1 MLASQGRRSR
11 ADVHGPAQ
19 SQAKA
24 SAAGESGLPR
34 SAVAWAAFEGFR
46 NPAVVLITI
55 YVFMPYYV
63 AEVAE
68 TPVAGQALVATAG
81 QVAGWIVALSAPL
94 LGLLADR
101 LGRRKPPLTATV
113 LAMAPL
119 YAAMWWV
126 MPNGPI
132 GPALFLAIAAGKSVL
147 FAWTEIFHNAL
158 LVPAAGRRASE
169 ASGLGLALGNLVSV
183 VALVAL
189 LWGFALPGVVDWPL
203 VPAAPLFGIDQG
215 LHEHARMSGPVVAVS
230 LLVGLSLILLFVP
243 DAPAT
248 GMPLGSAVRAALG
261 DLGKM
266 LGELKREREAA
277 KFLLARMLYVDGKTA
292 LLLFGGVLAAGV
304 MGWGT
309 LEMLAYG
316 IILSCLAVAGG
327 FLAAPLDRRLG
338 PKGAVLLAIGV
349 TAVVLGLLLLSGPDR
364 TAGVETGVV
373 PHGLWASPFFTSWQE
388 LAYIAI
394 AGVSAVS
401 ITAAYASSRT
411 LLTRLVP
418 PKRLG
423 TFFGLYALSGTAT
436 MWLGPLLVA
445 LGTVWFQSQQGGLAM
460 VLLLLTS
467 GFLMLLTVRA
477 PRANA

>member
-1 MLASQGRRSR
+1 MHVPAGLAESR
-11 ADVHGPAQ
+11 AGADGSH
-19 SQAKA
+19 
-24 SAAGESGLPR
+24 AGRLPR

-63 AEVAE
+63 ASVAA
-68 TPVAGQALVATAG
+68 TPVDGQALVATAG
-81 QVAGWIVALSAPL
+81 QISGWAVALTAPL

-101 LGRRKPPLTATV
+101 LGRRKPPLTLTV
-113 LAMAPL
+113 LGMAPL

-126 MPNGPI
+126 MPDGPI
-132 GPALFLAIAAGKSVL
+132 GTALFLGIVAGKSIF
-147 FAWTEIFHNAL
+147 FAWTELFHNAL
-158 LVPAAGRRASE
+158 LVPAAGKRASE

-183 VALVAL
+183 VMLVAL
-189 LWGFALPGVVDWPL
+189 LWGFALPGMVDWAW
-203 VPAAPLFGIDQG
+203 VPAAPLFGIDQAAY
-215 LHEHARMSGPVVAVS
+215 EPARMTGPIIAVS
-230 LLVGLSLILLFVP
+230 LLIGLSLILLFVP

-248 GMPLGSAVRAALG
+248 GMKLGPAVRAATG
-261 DLGKM
+261 DLRTM
-266 LGELKREREAA
+266 LGELRREREAA
-277 KFLLARMLYVDGKTA
+277 KFLIARMLYVDGKTA

-316 IILSCLAVAGG
+316 ILLSMMAVAGG
-327 FLAAPLDRRLG
+327 FLAAPLDRKLG
-338 PKGAVLLAIGV
+338 PKGSVLLSIGV
-349 TAVVLGLLLLSGPDR
+349 TSVVLVALLLSGPDR
-364 TAGVETGVV
+364 LAGIVIGPV
-373 PHGLWASPFFTSWQE
+373 PHGLWASPFFTTWPE
-388 LAYIAI
+388 LGYIGI

-411 LLTRLVP
+411 LLTRLVAP
-418 PKRLG
+418 ERLG

-445 LGTVWFQSQQGGLAM
+445 LGTIWFQSQQGGLAM
-460 VLLLLTS
+460 VLLLLGS

-477 PRANA
+477 PR

>member
-1 MLASQGRRSR
+1 M
-11 ADVHGPAQ
+11 HGPAGL
-19 SQAKA
+19 AEA
-24 SAAGESGLPR
+24 DTAPAGAARQRLPR
-34 SAVAWAAFEGFR
+34 PAIAWAAFEGFR

-63 AEVAE
+63 ASVAAS
-68 TPVAGQALVATAG
+68 PVEGQALVATAG
-81 QVAGWIVALSAPL
+81 QVAGWAVALTAPL
-94 LGLLADR
+94 IGLLADR
-101 LGRRKPPLTATV
+101 LGRRKPPLTLTV

-126 MPNGPI
+126 MPDGPI
-132 GPALFLAIAAGKSVL
+132 GPALFLAIAAGKSIL
-147 FAWTEIFHNAL
+147 FAWTELFHNAL

-183 VALVAL
+183 VMLVAL
-189 LWGFALPGVVDWPL
+189 LWGFALPGTVDWGF
-203 VPAAPLFGIDQG
+203 VPAAPLFGIDQAAF
-215 LHEHARMSGPVVAVS
+215 EPARMTGPIVASS
-230 LLVGLSLILLFVP
+230 LLVGLALILLFVP

-248 GMPLGSAVRAALG
+248 GMRLGPAMRGAFG
-261 DLGKM
+261 DLGAM
-266 LGELKREREAA
+266 LGELRREREAA

-316 IILSCLAVAGG
+316 ILLSVMAVAGG

-338 PKGAVLLAIGV
+338 PKGSVLLSIGL
-349 TAVVLGLLLLSGPDR
+349 TAVVLVGLLLSGPDR
-364 TAGVETGVV
+364 LAGIVIGPV
-373 PHGLWASPFFTSWQE
+373 PHGLWAGPFFTTWPE
-388 LAYIAI
+388 LGFIGI
-394 AGVSAVS
+394 AGLSAVS

-418 PKRLG
+418 PQRLG

-460 VLLLLTS
+460 VLLLLGS

-477 PRANA
+477 PR